1 MKFCI
6 TGGGTGGHLSIADAL
21 CNAASMRGHE
31 VIFIGSTSGQDR
43 MWFEKNSPFSSV
55 YFLETTG
62 VVNQKGFAKLKALY
76 KIFKAFKRS
85 NELLYQHKIDA
96 VISVGGFS
104 AAPASLAALVSKI
117 PLFIHEQNAV
127 TGKLNSILRSRAKL
141 FISAYEADAPIKGYP
156 VKEQLFQT
164 ARVREK
170 LETIIF
176 LGGSQGAKA
185 INDLALHVSPI
196 LKEKNI
202 HIIHQCGERD
212 FERVKNE
219 YERLGIEAEFYSFT
233 KEIDKLIARADLA
246 VSRAGASTL
255 WELCANGLP
264 TFFVPYPYAAGDH
277 QFHNAEFIVKEQ
289 MGWCQREGE
298 ELSQKLLEV
307 IDELLHLQGTLHV
320 RSQKLVEHSHKNVA
334 YEMIKLFENNLK
346 EDDVI

>member
-6 TGGGTGGHLSIADAL
+6 TGGGTGGHLCIADAL
-21 CNAASMRGHE
+21 CKAAVERGHE

-43 MWFEKNSPFSSV
+43 MWFGEHSSFAYS

-62 VVNQKGFAKLKALY
+62 VVNQNLFGKIKALY
-76 KIFKAFKRS
+76 KIYKAFKTS
-85 NELLYQHKIDA
+85 IALLKKHQVQA

-104 AAPASLAALVSKI
+104 AAPASFACVFTKL

-127 TGKLNSILRSRAKL
+127 IGKLNSILRPRAKL
-141 FISAYEADAPIKGYP
+141 FISAYEKDAPIQGYP
-156 VKEQLFQT
+156 VKEEFFKT
-164 ARVREK
+164 SRVRDRLK
-170 LETIIF
+170 TIIF

-212 FERVKNE
+212 YERVKSE
-219 YERLGIEAEFYSFT
+219 YEKLGIEAELYSFT
-233 KEIDKLIARADLA
+233 KEIVSLISRADLA

-255 WELCANGLP
+255 WELCASGVP

-277 QFHNAEFIVKEQ
+277 QFYNAQFIVQED
-289 MGWCQREGE
+289 MGWCQREGASLAKNLLE
-298 ELSQKLLEV
+298 IIDEPLHGRSQKLLE
-307 IDELLHLQGTLHV
+307 HA
-320 RSQKLVEHSHKNVA
+320 HKNVA
-334 YEMIKLFENNLK
+334 SEMIKLFEQNS
-346 EDDVI
+346 